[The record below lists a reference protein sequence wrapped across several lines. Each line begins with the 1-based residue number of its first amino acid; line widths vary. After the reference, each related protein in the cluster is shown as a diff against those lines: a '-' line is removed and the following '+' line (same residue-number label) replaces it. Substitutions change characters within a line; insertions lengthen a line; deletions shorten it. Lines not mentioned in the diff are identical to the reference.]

1 VTASAVAWYGA
12 EYRLTKVAAAYE
24 LMVVVFETSDFTL
37 FEMAKSLLKANAI
50 EFMTAK
56 ESLQD
61 LIGGGRMG
69 GLNIIAGPAQL
80 SVPESEVERA
90 QELLAELGPDG

>member
-1 VTASAVAWYGA
+1 
-12 EYRLTKVAAAYE
+12 
-24 LMVVVFETSDFTL
+24 MVVVFETSDFTL
-37 FEMAKSLLKANAI
+37 FEMAKSLLKANGI
-50 EFMTAK
+50 DFMTAK

-61 LIGGGRMG
+61 VIGGGRMG